1 MNMRK
6 ISLTRAYI
14 IALDEK
20 NVDSILMKRKERLP
34 IEIGIE

>member
-20 NVDSILMKRKERLP
+20 CDDSILMKRKERLP